1 LVFQFLQL
9 FPAPFDWG
17 VENGLPERQGFLPY
31 LQTMNQDARDIVAL
45 DKVIHEPARLAIMA
59 VLYAS
64 DAADFLFLLNCTGL
78 SKGNL
83 STHIAKLEE
92 AGYVEVTKSFKGKI
106 PNTAYALTRQGRT
119 AFTRYHKGLRE
130 ITKRVGKA
138 MQ

>member
-1 LVFQFLQL
+1 
-9 FPAPFDWG
+9 
-17 VENGLPERQGFLPY
+17 
-31 LQTMNQDARDIVAL
+31 MNQDARDIVAL

-64 DAADFLFLLNCTGL
+64 DAADFLFLLNSTGL

-83 STHIAKLEE
+83 STHVAKLEE
-92 AGYVEVTKSFKGKI
+92 AGYIQVTKSFQGKI
-106 PNTAYALTRQGRT
+106 PNTAYALSRQGRT
-119 AFTRYHKGLRE
+119 AFARYYKGLSE

>member
-1 LVFQFLQL
+1 
-9 FPAPFDWG
+9 
-17 VENGLPERQGFLPY
+17 
-31 LQTMNQDARDIVAL
+31 MNQDAHDIVAL

-59 VLYAS
+59 ILFAS
-64 DAADFLFLLNCTGL
+64 DAADFLFLLNSTGL

-92 AGYVEVTKSFKGKI
+92 AGYVQVTKSFKGKI
-106 PNTAYALTRQGRT
+106 PNTTYALTRQGRT
-119 AFTRYHKGLRE
+119 AFARYHKGLSE

>member
-1 LVFQFLQL
+1 MS
-9 FPAPFDWG
+9 
-17 VENGLPERQGFLPY
+17 
-31 LQTMNQDARDIVAL
+31 MNQDARDIVAL

-64 DAADFLFLLNCTGL
+64 DAADFLFLLNSTGL

-83 STHIAKLEE
+83 STHVAKLEE
-92 AGYVEVTKSFKGKI
+92 TGYVQVTKSFKGKI
-106 PNTAYALTRQGRT
+106 PNTTYALTRQGRT
-119 AFTRYHKGLRE
+119 SFARYHKGLSQ